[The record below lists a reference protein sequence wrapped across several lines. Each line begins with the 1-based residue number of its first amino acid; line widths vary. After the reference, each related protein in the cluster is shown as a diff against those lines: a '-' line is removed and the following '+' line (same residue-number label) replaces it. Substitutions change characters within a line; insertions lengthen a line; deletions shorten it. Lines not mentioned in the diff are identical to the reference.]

1 MKLQP
6 LGTCCLDRQSRR
18 SLAKPGQADRTKSG
32 KSFVEELRNERR
44 PESIHPEIPGVA
56 LLGSS
61 AFPHSTDCHQGSS
74 SLWPLLPY
82 VPCSLSFRVC
92 VWLQPWCGLV
102 AEYAP
107 ADAKGSTAF
116 LRREPPLPHP
126 RRSLCLV
133 ATVSCG
139 LGLQPT
145 VLWPD
150 GFCMTATSQ
159 QGPPLTRARAW
170 HWDSPGDQPQ
180 GDPSTRPAVAM
191 NRVSFAS
198 GHFGESQKPQQIT
211 DLQTPPKRT
220 WELPQAVWQHLPSET
235 CTYQE

>member
-1 MKLQP
+1 MREGP
-6 LGTCCLDRQSRR
+6 SVFIPR
-18 SLAKPGQADRTKSG
+18 SLVLLSWAAVPFHTALAVTKAPPACGLSLF
-32 KSFVEELRNERR
+32 SELQ
-44 PESIHPEIPGVA
+44 S
-56 LLGSS
+56 
-61 AFPHSTDCHQGSS
+61 
-74 SLWPLLPY
+74 
-82 VPCSLSFRVC
+82 VC

-191 NRVSFAS
+191 TRVSFAS
-198 GHFGESQKPQQIT
+198 GHFGDSQRLQQIT

-220 WELPQAVWQHLPSET
+220 WEPPQAVWQHLPSET